1 LRYRARL
8 EHLVCQ
14 GRRGGLDATPSG
26 EGNDAEVDAIADTGS
41 DVTVTDAMTTFDGTT
56 ADAAPDAG
64 IVFTQCPGSSTCTS
78 GTVAGPDCL
87 P

>member
-1 LRYRARL
+1 M
-8 EHLVCQ
+8 
-14 GRRGGLDATPSG
+14 PSG
-26 EGNDAEVDAIADTGS
+26 EGNDAEMDATADTAS
-41 DVTVTDAMTTFDGTT
+41 DVAATNTMTTFDGTE